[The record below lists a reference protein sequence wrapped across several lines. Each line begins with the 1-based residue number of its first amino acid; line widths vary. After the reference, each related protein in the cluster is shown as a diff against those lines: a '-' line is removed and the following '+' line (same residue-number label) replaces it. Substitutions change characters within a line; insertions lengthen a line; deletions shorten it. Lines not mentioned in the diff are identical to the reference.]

1 MLEVIN
7 RNEVLVVDSR
17 LVAEEL
23 GIEHKTLKSTITKYA
38 VNLVELGTLDIQPPA
53 VGSDTGFN

>member
-7 RNEVLVVDSR
+7 KGEVLVVDSR

-23 GIEHKTLKSTITKYA
+23 GIQHKSFKETIRENLDDIEKEYGKVTLETA
-38 VNLVELGTLDIQPPA
+38 P
-53 VGSDTGFN
+53 